1 LFEDLK
7 SFIFILSHKAL
18 RIGDKMEQV
27 IQVAFFKIFIQRI
40 KTCLFCVYL
49 LVLQRS
55 VVINGENYVMN
66 KKTKSVAEWKKLVE
80 DFQKPNRKAA
90 IWQLVNTL
98 GPLAGVWTALYFVYP
113 ISWLFAIP
121 LAILGG
127 LFLVRAF
134 IIFHDCGHGSF
145 FRSKKANDVLGFIT
159 GMLTFTPYHHWKWE
173 HAMHHATTGD
183 LDRRGIGD
191 VWTLTVKEYLASS
204 RTTRINYR
212 LVRNPFILF
221 IFAPLF
227 LFFVLERFPSKKSK
241 PREKRSVMM
250 MNLALLTWGV
260 CMSAIFGFIP
270 WLIIQLVMMSVAGCS
285 GVWLFYV
292 QHQFE
297 DAYWEETKN
306 WDFTTAAMEGSSYYK
321 LPKVLQWFSGNIGF
335 HHIHHLNP
343 RIPNYNLERCHHS
356 DPFFRNAPELNI
368 FTSLRSIK
376 YRLWD
381 EDNGKMISFRDL
393 KRQLAEEDL
402 QAA

>member
-1 LFEDLK
+1 
-7 SFIFILSHKAL
+7 
-18 RIGDKMEQV
+18 MEQV

-221 IFAPLF
+221 VFAPLF

>member
-1 LFEDLK
+1 
-7 SFIFILSHKAL
+7 
-18 RIGDKMEQV
+18 MEQL
-27 IQVAFFKIFIQRI
+27 IQVALFKIFIQRI

-49 LVLQRS
+49 LVLQRCG
-55 VVINGENYVMN
+55 VINGENYVMN

-221 IFAPLF
+221 VFAPLF

>member
-1 LFEDLK
+1 MERSKTNLFEDLK
-7 SFIFILSHKAL
+7 SFIFIISHKAL
-18 RIGDKMEQV
+18 RVGDKMEQL
-27 IQVAFFKIFIQRI
+27 IKVAFLKIITQRI
-40 KTCLFCVYL
+40 KTCLFWVNL

-55 VVINGENYVMN
+55 VVINGGNYFMN

-80 DFQKPNRKAA
+80 DFQKPNRNAA
-90 IWQLVNTL
+90 IWQLVNTF
-98 GPLAGVWTALYFVYP
+98 GPLTGIWIALYFVYP

-250 MNLALLTWGV
+250 MNLALVTWGV

-306 WDFTTAAMEGSSYYK
+306 WDF
-321 LPKVLQWFSGNIGF
+321 
-335 HHIHHLNP
+335 
-343 RIPNYNLERCHHS
+343 
-356 DPFFRNAPELNI
+356 
-368 FTSLRSIK
+368 
-376 YRLWD
+376 
-381 EDNGKMISFRDL
+381 
-393 KRQLAEEDL
+393 
-402 QAA
+402 

>member
-1 LFEDLK
+1 
-7 SFIFILSHKAL
+7 
-18 RIGDKMEQV
+18 MEQL
-27 IQVAFFKIFIQRI
+27 IQVALFKIFIQRI

-221 IFAPLF
+221 VFAPLF

>member
-1 LFEDLK
+1 
-7 SFIFILSHKAL
+7 
-18 RIGDKMEQV
+18 MEQV

-204 RTTRINYR
+204 RSTRINYR

-221 IFAPLF
+221 VFAPLF

>member
-1 LFEDLK
+1 MK
-7 SFIFILSHKAL
+7 NKHKN
-18 RIGDKMEQV
+18 
-27 IQVAFFKIFIQRI
+27 
-40 KTCLFCVYL
+40 
-49 LVLQRS
+49 S
-55 VVINGENYVMN
+55 V
-66 KKTKSVAEWKKLVE
+66 SEWKKLVE
-80 DFQKPNRKAA
+80 DFQKPNRNAA
-90 IWQLVNTL
+90 TLQVVNTL
-98 GPLAGVWTALYFVYP
+98 LPLAGIWVALYFVYP
-113 ISWLFAIP
+113 VSWILAGV

-145 FRSKKANDVLGFIT
+145 FKNKKANDILGFIT

-173 HAMHHATTGD
+173 HAVHHATTGD

-204 RTTRINYR
+204 RTTRLNYR

-221 IFAPLF
+221 VFAPLF

-241 PREKRSVMM
+241 PRERRSVMV
-250 MNLALLTWGV
+250 MNLALLTWGIG
-260 CMSAIFGFIP
+260 MSAIFGFLP
-270 WLIIQLVMMSVAGCS
+270 WLFLQLIMMSVAGCS

-343 RIPNYNLERCHHS
+343 MIPNYNLEKCHHS

-368 FTSLRSIK
+368 RTSLRSIK

-393 KRQLAEEDL
+393 KNQLSNESL
-402 QAA
+402 KAA

>member
-1 LFEDLK
+1 MK
-7 SFIFILSHKAL
+7 KHK
-18 RIGDKMEQV
+18 
-27 IQVAFFKIFIQRI
+27 
-40 KTCLFCVYL
+40 
-49 LVLQRS
+49 
-55 VVINGENYVMN
+55 N
-66 KKTKSVAEWKKLVE
+66 SVAEWKSLVE
-80 DFQKPNRKAA
+80 DFQKPNHKVAT
-90 IWQLVNTL
+90 WQVLNTL
-98 GPLAGVWTALYFVYP
+98 VPLAGIWTALYYIYP
-113 ISWLFAIP
+113 VSLILAIA

-145 FRSKKANDVLGFIT
+145 YKNKKANDILGFIT

-173 HAMHHATTGD
+173 HAVHHATTGD

-204 RTTRINYR
+204 RTTRLNYR

-221 IFAPLF
+221 VFAPLF

-260 CMSAIFGFIP
+260 CMSAIFGFLP
-270 WLIIQLVMMSVAGCS
+270 WLFLQLIMMSVAGCS

-321 LPKVLQWFSGNIGF
+321 LPKILQWFSGNIGF

-343 RIPNYNLERCHHS
+343 MIPNYNLEKCHHS

-368 FTSLRSIK
+368 RTSLRSIK
-376 YRLWD
+376 YRQI
-381 EDNGKMISFRDL
+381 GR
-393 KRQLAEEDL
+393 AHV
-402 QAA
+402 

>member
-1 LFEDLK
+1 
-7 SFIFILSHKAL
+7 
-18 RIGDKMEQV
+18 MEQV

>member
-1 LFEDLK
+1 
-7 SFIFILSHKAL
+7 
-18 RIGDKMEQV
+18 MEQV

-221 IFAPLF
+221 VFAPLF

-321 LPKVLQWFSGNIGF
+321 LPKILQWFSGNIGF

-368 FTSLRSIK
+368 FTSLRSVK

-393 KRQLAEEDL
+393 KRQLAAEDL

>member
-1 LFEDLK
+1 
-7 SFIFILSHKAL
+7 
-18 RIGDKMEQV
+18 MEQV

-221 IFAPLF
+221 VIAPLF

-321 LPKVLQWFSGNIGF
+321 LPKILQWFSGNIGF

-368 FTSLRSIK
+368 FTSLRSVK

-393 KRQLAEEDL
+393 KRQLAAEDL